1 MRKMGPPSR
10 EWSHN
15 LRNKILKIA
24 IKFYEFVA
32 ASPRIGGISSI
43 IYSDTAKSKKSKLF
57 PQGVYFFGDVYAS
70 SLFLLFLKEKFTF
83 FTFLTTRCTT
93 TFRFRG
99 QENLEI

>member
-70 SLFLLFLKEKFTF
+70 SLFFYFFLKKSLLFFNFSDYKMYNDV
-83 FTFLTTRCTT
+83 
-93 TFRFRG
+93 
-99 QENLEI
+99 QI

>member
-24 IKFYEFVA
+24 IKFYKFVA

-43 IYSDTAKSKKSKLF
+43 IYSDTAKSKKS
-57 PQGVYFFGDVYAS
+57 
-70 SLFLLFLKEKFTF
+70 
-83 FTFLTTRCTT
+83 
-93 TFRFRG
+93 
-99 QENLEI
+99 

>member
-10 EWSHN
+10 KGSHN

-24 IKFYEFVA
+24 IKFYKFVA

-57 PQGVYFFGDVYAS
+57 PQGIYFFGDVYAS
-70 SLFLLFLKEKFTF
+70 LLF
-83 FTFLTTRCTT
+83 FTFSY
-93 TFRFRG
+93 
-99 QENLEI
+99 